1 MVGWHHWLN
10 GLEFE
15 KTPGDSEGQG
25 SLECYSWRGTQTVSS
40 WTTTTISWITIGE
53 EEVCNVGVKL
63 YSRGMLFHPSLAGS
77 RGQNKQAKYSQIVI
91 IFIKYFPALK
101 DYLYNVMKYII
112 CCLKKKKKK
121 NRNQIFSSRNLCLNF
136 DSS

>member
-1 MVGWHHWLN
+1 
-10 GLEFE
+10 
-15 KTPGDSEGQG
+15 
-25 SLECYSWRGTQTVSS
+25 
-40 WTTTTISWITIGE
+40 
-53 EEVCNVGVKL
+53 
-63 YSRGMLFHPSLAGS
+63 MLFHPSLAGS

-121 NRNQIFSSRNLCLNF
+121 TETKYFLPEIYV
-136 DSS
+136 